1 MPDGGRLSI
10 GMENLTQDRVAID
23 GREQLEPGDY
33 VAIIVTDSGVGMP
46 REVMERAF
54 EPFFTTKPA
63 GQGTGLGL
71 SMVYGFARQSGGHVR
86 IASTPGQGTSVT
98 LTLPRASPTPA
109 DAVTAAASAPLGAGE
124 TVLVVED
131 VAAVRMLVIDVLQD
145 LGYRTI
151 EAADA
156 DQALPIIESSRP
168 IDLMISDV
176 GLPGLNGRQLADHA
190 RCRRPGLKVLF
201 LTGYAEHAASRSGF
215 LSDGMALL
223 TKPFAVETLASK
235 ISEMMAGR

>member
-1 MPDGGRLSI
+1 
-10 GMENLTQDRVAID
+10 
-23 GREQLEPGDY
+23 
-33 VAIIVTDSGVGMP
+33 
-46 REVMERAF
+46 
-54 EPFFTTKPA
+54 
-63 GQGTGLGL
+63 
-71 SMVYGFARQSGGHVR
+71 MVYGFARQSGGHVR

-98 LTLPRASPTPA
+98 LTLPRAAPA
-109 DAVTAAASAPLGAGE
+109 PAGAATAAAEAPLGAGE

-156 DQALPIIESSRP
+156 DEALPIIESSRQ

-190 RCRRPGLKVLF
+190 RELRPGLQVLF

-215 LSDGMALL
+215 LSEGMALL